1 MRSFVGI
8 LVLSLAVGCGKKR
21 IIEESNHIQG
31 LASGSLNLANEIVRA
46 SEDPEIVTKA
56 GQIAEN
62 QQEILTRSRKI
73 SLATADIEDRAEG
86 FSAWWGDFFLGSVE
100 NVKWVVLAVVIGVV
114 AFVGY
119 RARVWSL
126 LGSLLRP
133 FRSGSS

>member
-8 LVLSLAVGCGKKR
+8 LVLSLVFGCGKKR

-31 LASGSLNLANEIVRA
+31 LASNSLTLANEIVRA
-46 SEDPEIVTKA
+46 SDNPQIVMKA
-56 GQIAEN
+56 GQIAGDQE
-62 QQEILTRSRKI
+62 EILTRSRKI

-100 NVKWVVLAVVIGVV
+100 NVKWVVVAGVIGVV

-126 LGSLLRP
+126 LGSFLRP
-133 FRSGSS
+133 FKSGSS